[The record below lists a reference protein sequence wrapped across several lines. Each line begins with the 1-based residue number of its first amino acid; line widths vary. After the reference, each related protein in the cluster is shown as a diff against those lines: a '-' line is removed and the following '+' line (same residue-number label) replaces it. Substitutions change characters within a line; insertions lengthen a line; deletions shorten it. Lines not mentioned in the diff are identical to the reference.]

1 MHRSDFYRTLFSRK
15 DVFLKR
21 VADAA
26 EGLGMPDDWKGDLS
40 LTGSNSAR
48 PSYLRRDVLDA
59 MVAGATA
66 KTSLG
71 DWNDRVRGLIKDQY
85 GGHYDCVVTNSCE
98 SALLLAIDVLAAPS
112 HVGRGDPPRA
122 RYVALHESNAE
133 HHLGYGRPWPPKYKD
148 LFADRISTAGELGVL
163 GRRLENLDLLLIKAA
178 GGDYGLHGIKQH
190 ITPLLTRLRPLPT
203 AARMRTAIERNADTV
218 SAIVGLGYETTGYGY
233 GQKSDGET
241 SDLKKAMGA
250 LGAEFDIPYIVDNAR
265 GTPFVGPHPD
275 ACHASVTLYS
285 MDKVAGAA
293 TSGLA
298 IGPDTEMLPLRRAMG
313 LHSER
318 HGAAPTVGKGSWIH
332 FDPGR
337 EATVAL
343 YAALKWLAENG
354 ELYRATNQRLTELA
368 EEELA
373 PLRDKWGTNAILIEK
388 NDCEGGVEICYSR
401 TWDGEAD
408 GRFGIPL
415 FCIEDK
421 AAGVNLL
428 MNGLGALG
436 LLPPSCDE
444 GIITV
449 TPGRGMLDGEGHLR
463 EDRARMALRGL
474 ATVLDILGDM
484 VESG

>member
-1 MHRSDFYRTLFSRK
+1 MHRSDFYRALFDGR
-15 DVFLKR
+15 DRFLKR
-21 VADAA
+21 VADRAK
-26 EGLGMPDDWKGDLS
+26 EVGVKEEWKGDLS

-59 MVAGATA
+59 MVAGATG

-71 DWNDRVRGLIKDQY
+71 AWNDKVRGLIKDHY

-148 LFADRISTAGELGVL
+148 LFADRVSTAGELGVL
-163 GRRLENLDLLLIKAA
+163 GRRLENLDLLLVKAA

-190 ITPLLTRLRPLPT
+190 ITPLLTRVNPLAT
-203 AARMRTAIERNADTV
+203 AARLRNAIERNADTV

-233 GQKSDGET
+233 GKKSDGET

-250 LGAEFDIPYIVDNAR
+250 LAAEFDIPYIVDAAR
-265 GTPFVGPHPD
+265 GTPLICPHPD
-275 ACHASVTLYS
+275 GCRASVTMFS

-318 HGAAPTVGKGSWIH
+318 HGMTPTVGKGSWIH

-343 YAALKWLAENG
+343 YAALKWLSENE
-354 ELYRATNQRLTELA
+354 ELYRDTCQRLTDIA
-368 EEELA
+368 GEELA
-373 PLRDKWGTNAILIEK
+373 AVKERWGDGITIER
-388 NDCEGGVEICYSR
+388 NDSEGGVEICYSR
-401 TWDGEAD
+401 TWDNERD
-408 GRFGIPL
+408 GQFGLPL

-428 MNGLGALG
+428 MNGLAALG
-436 LLPPSCDE
+436 LLPPSSDE
-444 GIITV
+444 GIVTV
-449 TPGRGMLDGEGHLR
+449 TPGRGMLDGEGNLI
-463 EDRARMALRGL
+463 EERARVAMRGL
-474 ATVLDILGDM
+474 AVVLEELGEA
-484 VESG
+484 VKP